1 MVVLLVRQVILEHL
15 DHKVVMVE
23 PVVMLLV
30 VVAVVKAVLVL
41 LAVLMVEE
49 MVVLE
54 YDFHFTNGSEN
65 RDKEFSA
72 DDLGTLETMIAYATA
87 NVALSLWCVHLRERL
102 KRRRKFH
109 HTVALLVWS
118 IFVQTAGCV
127 LGLIHWSVFSRDGGG
142 SPATL
147 QTSVFLRHA
156 ADLLVVLLVVLL
168 AKGWTIVRRKLSANG
183 RVRVAL
189 YMTVLAGARRG

>member
-1 MVVLLVRQVILEHL
+1 
-15 DHKVVMVE
+15 
-23 PVVMLLV
+23 
-30 VVAVVKAVLVL
+30 
-41 LAVLMVEE
+41 
-49 MVVLE
+49 
-54 YDFHFTNGSEN
+54 
-65 RDKEFSA
+65 
-72 DDLGTLETMIAYATA
+72 MIAYATA

-127 LGLIHWSVFSRDGGG
+127 LGLVHWSVFSRDGVG

-189 YMTVLAGARRG
+189 YMTVLAGAGFNVASTWVSSKRLAERERHGTRRGRPFEMIARPKIEWTTTELRPF